1 MKQATSTVR
10 GAALL
15 AVVAWSFAC
24 GVGGPVQPP
33 PAVSRAHF
41 ADVAAQRDAS
51 LDDFLPWA
59 ADEREVIIVEKTTRK
74 LVLYRYGAPLRTYP
88 VVLGRSPGRKLF
100 EGDRRT
106 PSGLYE
112 ITAMRSH
119 AKYHRFMQISYPNAD
134 DRANYRTALASGR
147 LPYGADAPSPRAL
160 VAAGLGGLV
169 GIHGTDKD
177 DMNRLGINWTFG
189 CVSLR
194 NRDVDELYSLVHR
207 GTMVVIPDEQQP

>member
-1 MKQATSTVR
+1 MKQATRTLR
-10 GAALL
+10 RAALL
-15 AVVAWSFAC
+15 AAAACSFAC
-24 GVGGPVQPP
+24 GVGAPVQPP
-33 PAVSRAHF
+33 PAISRAHF
-41 ADVAAQRDAS
+41 ADVAAQRDES

-59 ADEREVIIVEKTTRK
+59 AEQRDLIIVEKGTRK

-112 ITAMRSH
+112 ITAMRYH
-119 AKYHRFMQISYPNAD
+119 AKYHRFMQISYPNDD
-134 DRANYRTALASGR
+134 DRANYRTALSSGW
-147 LPYGADAPSPRAL
+147 LPSGADVPSPRAKL
-160 VAAGLGGLV
+160 VAGLGGLV

-194 NRDVDELYSLVHR
+194 NRDVDELYTLVHR
-207 GTMVVIPDEQQP
+207 GTMVVIPDDQQP